1 MWQPIHHLM
10 SQNILAKFKAYPR
23 GKKSLSIRPKSK
35 KEFKKKK
42 KSPTISLKSYFK
54 TFQIKKTI
62 TLNSFRLNFILKQN
76 TPTRRGS
83 QFLARFVWGK
93 N

>member
-1 MWQPIHHLM
+1 MWQPVHHLM
-10 SQNILAKFKAYPR
+10 SQNILAEFKAYPR
-23 GKKSLSIRPKSK
+23 GKNLFPLDPKAK
-35 KEFKKKK
+35 KNLKKKK
-42 KSPTISLKSYFK
+42 KPNNLSLKSNLK

-76 TPTRRGS
+76 TPTSRGS